1 MKLTS
6 VFIVLLYQFMIVIVK
21 GFTISE
27 DSEYLEKNDTLKSSC
42 NLPSGV
48 VGRCVNIFD
57 CPSVLSTF
65 TTIKPVYC
73 EYSGRIPT
81 VCCPPTKK
89 ESLLQIRRVRPNEN
103 VPVPD
108 EFAFLKCGL
117 SLKYLKVHALGKSHE
132 HKLERRR
139 NRNKRNVVGGEESD
153 EGEFPWIAL
162 VGMQENSTSKV
173 KWICDGV
180 LIHPQWVVTAAHC
193 LLDFSKYKIRL
204 GEHDITSDSEP
215 TQKDF
220 TIIKTL
226 FYPDFKLDVAYH
238 DLAIVK
244 LSSRVETTESIMPVC
259 LPWKPLPK
267 LIGKKATLA
276 GWGAESFGGGLSS
289 VLRDADVR
297 IFDSSVCNKSY
308 STLRDYKMLWP
319 RGIKSNFLLCAGAR
333 NGGIDSCQG
342 DSGGPLVYRRN
353 KHVELIGIVS
363 KGFGCGLQEFPGLYI
378 TIRTYLLWICEMIL
392 RD

>member
-1 MKLTS
+1 MFKFS
-6 VFIVLLYQFMIVIVK
+6 SQCIFKKVLNV
-21 GFTISE
+21 
-27 DSEYLEKNDTLKSSC
+27 LEK
-42 NLPSGV
+42 
-48 VGRCVNIFD
+48 
-57 CPSVLSTF
+57 
-65 TTIKPVYC
+65 
-73 EYSGRIPT
+73 E
-81 VCCPPTKK
+81 
-89 ESLLQIRRVRPNEN
+89 
-103 VPVPD
+103 
-108 EFAFLKCGL
+108 CGL

-139 NRNKRNVVGGEESD
+139 N
-153 EGEFPWIAL
+153 P
-162 VGMQENSTSKV
+162 
-173 KWICDGV
+173 
-180 LIHPQWVVTAAHC
+180 
-193 LLDFSKYKIRL
+193 SKYKIRL

-244 LSSRVETTESIMPVC
+244 LS
-259 LPWKPLPK
+259 
-267 LIGKKATLA
+267 
-276 GWGAESFGGGLSS
+276 GGLSS